1 MGEIVPLDYTCI
13 KDLYEKIY
21 IYANCVFGN

>member
-1 MGEIVPLDYTCI
+1 MGEIAPLDDTCI
-13 KDLYEKIY
+13 KDWYEKIY